1 MLFGNDPTA
10 DVLGQDAFI
19 KSLSDNRVHYYV
31 GGHDHMHLDS
41 VFTTTDGSSGSV
53 HDLVLASDSYK
64 FYTPLD
70 PANDALDVTAFGHP
84 RQTRISEELYTIGYY
99 VFTVDGP
106 KVTVEYFAVPAGYA
120 GPTPPVANNE
130 LTLAATPTLTGNF
143 TSHGTFG
150 YSLNGRE
157 FLVPQGAAYTGIT
170 DSFISSGE
178 SAPTTLKILAGTN
191 GSTAQDPLALH
202 ALTKAID
209 TGWTAKVSATA
220 SDVLTLWGIGDLG
233 ATSTDTY
240 VLQLSY
246 AGAAPTDGTFGLA
259 IQDAGGRWVNVVGK
273 NVGGTAAFVNG
284 AWTSSATLGSYGV
297 DTTKKVA
304 WAVVNVTG
312 GNFAV
317 ATFAP

>member
-1 MLFGNDPTA
+1 
-10 DVLGQDAFI
+10 VLGQDAFI

-106 KVTVEYFAVPAGYA
+106 RVTVEYFAVPAGYA

-130 LTLAATPTLTGNF
+130 LTLTATPALTGNF

-157 FLVPQGAAYTGIT
+157 FLVPQGAAYTGIA
-170 DSFISSGE
+170 DSFVSSGE
-178 SAPTTLKILAGTN
+178 AVPTAFKVLAGTN
-191 GSTAQDPLALH
+191 GSTAKDPLALH

-209 TGWTAKVSATA
+209 TGWTAKGSATA
-220 SDVLTLWGIGDLG
+220 SDILTLWGIGDLG
-233 ATSTDTY
+233 AASTDTY
-240 VLQLSY
+240 VIQLSY
-246 AGAAPTDGTFGLA
+246 AGTAPTDGTFGLA
-259 IQDAGGRWVNVVGK
+259 IQDASGQWRNVVGR

-284 AWTSSATLGSYGV
+284 AWTSAATLGSYGI
-297 DTTKKVA
+297 DTAKKVA